1 LVNVVNNN
9 PAAQSYKELFDDS
22 VLNKTAYID
31 SISLLGDFFSKQP
44 SLVGRGK
51 GETLFEILT
60 APSKAS
66 PYSLEGQ
73 LQFLLD
79 QWGNLL
85 GEDIIRRILR
95 AIDYVREEVIR
106 LHGGFGDSHPI
117 LEAPTYGGAYSE
129 YERYSPDKEWMPRLV
144 LIAKNSYVWLEQL
157 SRKYKFWVKT
167 LDQIPD
173 EELDLLRDRGF
184 TGLWLIGLWERSR
197 ASQRIKQRMGD
208 ADAVASAYSLHSYDI
223 ANDLGGWEALNNL
236 RARAWQRGIRL
247 SADMVPN
254 HMGIDSNWVI
264 QHPDW
269 FLSLPYP
276 PYPSYS
282 FNSENLSDDE
292 RVGVIIEDHYYSKT
306 DASVVFKRF
315 DRYTGDVRY
324 VYHGNDGTSF
334 PWNDTAQLDY
344 SKAEVREAVIQTI
357 LHVARNF
364 PVIRF
369 DAAMTLA
376 KKHIQRLWFP
386 EPGEGGA
393 IPSRAEHGMT
403 RTDFDAAIPQEFWR
417 EVVDRVAVEV
427 PDTLLLAEAF
437 WMLEGYFVR
446 TLGMHRVYNSAF
458 MHMLRDEDNAKYR
471 MAIKNTLEFDPQILK
486 RYVNF
491 MNNPDEKTAVE
502 QFGNGDKYFGIAT
515 VLSTLPGLPMFGHG
529 QVEGFREKYGM
540 EFRKPK
546 LDETPDEGLIGGHE
560 WKIFPLLHRRYLFAN
575 VEQFLLYDFFT
586 ADGHVDENVFAYSN
600 SFQDERGLVIY
611 HNKFADTRG
620 WIKTSAAYLDKL
632 TGDLRQKSLAEG
644 LSLPFEGFVIFKD
657 YVTHLEYI
665 RSCAEL
671 WEKGLYLEL
680 GAYQH
685 HTFMDFRFVE
695 SSEWELVNRALNSAG
710 VESMQAKFDE
720 MFGVKEEVRSGKE
733 EVEKIKKPRK
743 KAVKKKNANPS
754 ASLRAGSKTKKTV
767 VKKAVA
773 KNSAKRKAKKTV
785 VKKAV
790 AKKSTKRKTE
800 TTADKKTIF
809 EKAAKTTAKTSVPSK
824 KAVKKKRS
832 T

>member
-1 LVNVVNNN
+1 
-9 PAAQSYKELFDDS
+9 
-22 VLNKTAYID
+22 
-31 SISLLGDFFSKQP
+31 
-44 SLVGRGK
+44 
-51 GETLFEILT
+51 
-60 APSKAS
+60 
-66 PYSLEGQ
+66 
-73 LQFLLD
+73 
-79 QWGNLL
+79 
-85 GEDIIRRILR
+85 
-95 AIDYVREEVIR
+95 
-106 LHGGFGDSHPI
+106 
-117 LEAPTYGGAYSE
+117 
-129 YERYSPDKEWMPRLV
+129 
-144 LIAKNSYVWLEQL
+144 
-157 SRKYKFWVKT
+157 
-167 LDQIPD
+167 
-173 EELDLLRDRGF
+173 
-184 TGLWLIGLWERSR
+184 
-197 ASQRIKQRMGD
+197 
-208 ADAVASAYSLHSYDI
+208 
-223 ANDLGGWEALNNL
+223 
-236 RARAWQRGIRL
+236 
-247 SADMVPN
+247 
-254 HMGIDSNWVI
+254 
-264 QHPDW
+264 
-269 FLSLPYP
+269 
-276 PYPSYS
+276 
-282 FNSENLSDDE
+282 
-292 RVGVIIEDHYYSKT
+292 
-306 DASVVFKRF
+306 
-315 DRYTGDVRY
+315 
-324 VYHGNDGTSF
+324 
-334 PWNDTAQLDY
+334 
-344 SKAEVREAVIQTI
+344 
-357 LHVARNF
+357 
-364 PVIRF
+364 
-369 DAAMTLA
+369 
-376 KKHIQRLWFP
+376 
-386 EPGEGGA
+386 
-393 IPSRAEHGMT
+393 
-403 RTDFDAAIPQEFWR
+403 
-417 EVVDRVAVEV
+417 VDRVAVEV

-800 TTADKKTIF
+800 TTADKKTIA